1 MIQGAS
7 TFLKQTLLL
16 LAGSVLWAFA
26 VKALVVP
33 QDLLASGITGFA
45 LLIYYQWD
53 RLPLGAIYFAIN
65 LPIFALG
72 WKFVGRRF
80 VSYSLWG
87 LMIYSVTLYLIDLKV
102 EVSDPLLA
110 TVVAAALAGTGTA
123 LILRSY
129 GSSGGGDILCVVM
142 NKLFSFSLGTGSI
155 LINAVLMAVLALIF
169 PMEKILY
176 TLVYIFVAAQFT
188 DRVFH
193 MLAKRRTAIVISD
206 HWRAIVESLATHR
219 IRVTVLNGQ
228 GGFQGEPRT
237 VLYSVITA
245 HSVSL
250 LKGAVTKI
258 DAAAFISIMPADD
271 VTGVEVG
278 NQPHW

>member
-1 MIQGAS
+1 MIQRAV

-16 LAGSVLWAFA
+16 IAGSVIWAFA

-33 QDLLASGITGFA
+33 QDMLASGITGFA

-53 RLPLGAIYFAIN
+53 LLPLGTIYFIIN

-72 WKFVGRRF
+72 WKFAGRRF
-80 VSYSLWG
+80 VAYSLWG
-87 LMIYSVTLYLIDLKV
+87 LTIYSVTLTSIAVKV
-102 EVSDPLLA
+102 EISDPLLA
-110 TVVAAALAGTGTA
+110 TVVAAGMAGTGTA

-142 NKLFSFSLGTGSI
+142 NKLFSISLGTGSI
-155 LINAVLMAVLALIF
+155 LINAVLMAVSMLIF
-169 PMEKILY
+169 PMEKIFY

-206 HWRAIVESLATHR
+206 HWRVIVESLATHR
-219 IRVTVLNGQ
+219 IGVTVLHC
-228 GGFQGEPRT
+228 RR
-237 VLYSVITA
+237 SV
-245 HSVSL
+245 
-250 LKGAVTKI
+250 
-258 DAAAFISIMPADD
+258 
-271 VTGVEVG
+271 
-278 NQPHW
+278 